1 MIRKMAPS
9 DRELYLNM
17 TREFYHSDAV
27 LHPVD
32 ESFIQNTFDEMMRSE
47 DYVLGY
53 ILEYDGTPAG
63 YAQLSKTFSQEV
75 GGLVVLVEEL
85 YVSPQY
91 RSKGLGREFFKFL
104 EDGPAR
110 DARRLRLEVTGSNTR
125 AIALYER
132 MGFTKL
138 DYIQMVKDRI

>member
-1 MIRKMAPS
+1 MIRKIAPS

-104 EDGPAR
+104 EDCPAR

>member
-91 RSKGLGREFFKFL
+91 RSNGLGREFFKFL